1 MAAFLNYGN
10 KKEAF
15 SFSLL
20 AYYILD
26 QKERYFSLNKKT
38 QFCVQTLAIL
48 MESIDH
54 RTGSI
59 LTVIS

>member
-1 MAAFLNYGN
+1 MAALFIYRN
-10 KKEAF
+10 KNAAL

-26 QKERYFSLNKKT
+26 QKEGNFNLNKKT

-48 MESIDH
+48 IESIDH